1 MARKQRV
8 NPELEITSDNEGVIS
23 EPETTDNEPE
33 MMDDELEAFK
43 LSIAQ
48 MDNEMLSRYR
58 MALDGEIEQRQKQE
72 MEKVLQFVKTLSKEN
87 QELFLNS
94 IQSTV
99 FKRELSSSDDER
111 RKEKKEKNP
120 FRMYQ
125 NYPSD
130 ENPEYK
136 IAPLVNV
143 ELKEVFTGGNPN
155 NKTWLANLPIEERH
169 EHFGTIKKLEA
180 DPSFLNEL
188 MTVPKAVFKLENGN
202 WVDCYKE

>member
-1 MARKQRV
+1 M
-8 NPELEITSDNEGVIS
+8 TSDHQEVTPES
-23 EPETTDNEPE
+23 EIETEPTPV
-33 MMDDELEAFK
+33 DDELERFK
-43 LSIAQ
+43 FTLATMSSELLSQYKAAI
-48 MDNEMLSRYR
+48 
-58 MALDGEIEQRQKQE
+58 DGETVQRQRQE
-72 MEKVLQFVKTLSKEN
+72 MEKVLQFFKTLSKEN

-94 IQSTV
+94 VQATV
-99 FKRELSSSDDER
+99 FKRELSSSDNER
-111 RKEKKEKNP
+111 QKEKKEKNP

-155 NKTWLANLPIEERH
+155 NKTWLANLSVEERH

-180 DPSFLNEL
+180 DPGFLNEL
-188 MTVPKAVFKLENGN
+188 MTVPRAVFKLEDNN
-202 WVDCYKE
+202 LIDCCEE